1 MDTNHLQTFIQ
12 KIKQWKNEGIQSS
25 QIETRLK
32 EHQLPEDEVQLIL
45 SEWKRCCIAQKR
57 DAGFIWGAVGG
68 GIMLVSFLISLML
81 YNQGQG
87 FMLIL
92 YSLTIVGIAMVFKG
106 LVNILGW

>member
-1 MDTNHLQTFIQ
+1 MDVNHLQPFIQ
-12 KIKQWKNEGIQSS
+12 KIKQWKAEGVLSS
-25 QIETRLK
+25 QFETRLK
-32 EHQLPEDEVQLIL
+32 EQQLPDEQVQLIL
-45 SEWKRCCIAQKR
+45 DEWKRCCIAQKR

-68 GIMLVSFLISLML
+68 GIMLVSFLISLLL

-92 YSLTIVGIAMVFKG
+92 YSLTVIGIAMVFKG